1 MACEVTWLEKGNPE
15 IARLA
20 ALANAQQKQLLPAKP
35 LGGPAEGLRSKL
47 PIFPFDT
54 MITPWE
60 SKFGNDPDWHFVSKA
75 PDGRICGWLTAQLK
89 VNEDASRRYIY
100 LAEISTR
107 RIRDELYGGVGR
119 QLQDALVAAAR
130 QGGYDFIYLYPV
142 NAKVAAVYEG
152 WGYSTPIP
160 GIPHQFYVIKRG
172 PTGGIL
178 RSLILPDKD
187 AALMNRARALFGQQI
202 DEYRRAILAESGNID
217 ALNDLLT
224 DFEVEEANI
233 PDLVERPRREKQRA
247 EIAAAEA
254 ARLENQR
261 YQMSEFLKSLQPK
274 GGGKTARNTHRLR
287 FFRKH
292 HLPVHGYSLGEL
304 SKVSKVS
311 QPILQQVYDRGI
323 GAYKTNPTSVRMKG
337 TFRKGVKAPYSKKL
351 SKEQWAMA
359 RVYSFL
365 DGNPKHDTDLRRK
378 TRRRHK

>member
-1 MACEVTWLEKGNPE
+1 MVTWLQKKDPRIEG
-15 IARLA
+15 LA
-20 ALANAQQKQLLPAKP
+20 ALANAQQKELLPAKP

-54 MITPWE
+54 MITPWQ
-60 SKFGNDPDWHFVSKA
+60 SKFGNDPDWHFVAQA
-75 PDGRICGWLTAQLK
+75 PDGRICGWLTAQFK
-89 VNEDASRRYIY
+89 ETDSRRYIY

-107 RIRDELYGGVGR
+107 RIRDEVYGGVGSR
-119 QLQDALVAAAR
+119 LHEALVATASKEN
-130 QGGYDFIYLYPV
+130 YDFIYLYPV
-142 NAKVAAVYEG
+142 NAKVAAVYEK
-152 WGYSTPIP
+152 WGYSSNEKTP
-160 GIPHQFYVIKRG
+160 GIPHQFYVLPGKNG
-172 PTGGIL
+172 PTRGIL
-178 RSLILPDKD
+178 DSLMTQRPNVDL
-187 AALMNRARALFGQQI
+187 LSRTRALFGQQF
-202 DEYRRAILAESGNID
+202 DEYRRAVLADSGNID
-217 ALNDLLT
+217 ALNDMLT

-233 PDLVERPRREKQRA
+233 PELVVRPRREKQRE

-261 YQMSEFLKSLQPK
+261 TRMSEFLQSLSKPK
-274 GGGKTARNTHRLR
+274 GGSKTARNTHRLR

-292 HLPVHGYSLGEL
+292 RLSVRGYSLGEL

-311 QPILQQVYDRGI
+311 QPILRQVYDRGI